1 MQNLFLIVYEV
12 FSRKETSATCWKYG
26 LIKITML
33 CIRPPGFIHP
43 LIASLC
49 PVNSLLQCPCS
60 YQSWI
65 FFCCLD
71 IPHLLYRITG
81 WWTFSSFHIL
91 ALWLMWH
98 EIWKYIS
105 FWYAIFISIGCI
117 PISGSA
123 GSYGRPVLNFWGISI
138 TLPVAAEP
146 HLRIPTHR
154 AQAFSYCR
162 VLSNTCALPY
172 PYYCHSNRC
181 ELMHHCG
188 FNLHFPDDSWFE
200 YKENQTGRITDETS
214 RGEDQE
220 RSWKAASPQ
229 RGAARRPLPKAASA
243 PPRALSSGRGAAG
256 PTRGEGRPRRPS
268 VGAAPQAR
276 GTDGRRLLRKAVWR
290 C

>member
-1 MQNLFLIVYEV
+1 MK
-12 FSRKETSATCWKYG
+12 FSVEKRHLLHVDNTV
-26 LIKITML
+26 LIKITVL
-33 CIRPPGFIHP
+33 YIRAPEFIHP

-49 PVNSLLQCPCS
+49 PVNSPLQFPCS

-71 IPHLLYRITG
+71 IPHLLYRITC
-81 WWTFSSFHIL
+81 WWTLSSFHIL
-91 ALWLMWH
+91 ALWLMWQ

-105 FWYAIFISIGCI
+105 FWYAIFISIGYI
-117 PISGSA
+117 PIIGIA

-162 VLSNTCALPY
+162 VLSNTCALPF

-220 RSWKAASPQ
+220 RSWKATSPQ
-229 RGAARRPLPKAASA
+229 
-243 PPRALSSGRGAAG
+243 RGAAG